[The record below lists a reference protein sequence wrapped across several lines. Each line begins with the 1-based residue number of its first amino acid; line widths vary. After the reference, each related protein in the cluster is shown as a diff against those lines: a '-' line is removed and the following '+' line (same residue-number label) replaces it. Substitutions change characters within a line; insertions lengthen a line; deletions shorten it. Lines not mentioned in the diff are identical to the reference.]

1 MGLKILLHLQFKI
14 LQIKCPCLQCGNL
27 IFHTPQKIKEHL
39 FFYGIYQSYH
49 TWYWHGEVAPSCE
62 PPTIRAACFDRI
74 EIGNVD
80 YTVEMVEVAQ
90 DDCKANLELF
100 ERLFEDAEKPLYLSC
115 KNFTKLSKL
124 VKLYNLKAKYGWY
137 DKSFFELLRLLGDML
152 PLKNERP
159 LFMYEAK
166 KNIECSGNGI

>member
-62 PPTIRAACFDRI
+62 PPTIRAVCFDRI

-80 YTVEMVEVAQ
+80 YTIEMVEVAQ

-100 ERLFEDAEKPLYLSC
+100 ERLFEDAEKP
-115 KNFTKLSKL
+115 
-124 VKLYNLKAKYGWY
+124 
-137 DKSFFELLRLLGDML
+137 
-152 PLKNERP
+152 
-159 LFMYEAK
+159 
-166 KNIECSGNGI
+166 